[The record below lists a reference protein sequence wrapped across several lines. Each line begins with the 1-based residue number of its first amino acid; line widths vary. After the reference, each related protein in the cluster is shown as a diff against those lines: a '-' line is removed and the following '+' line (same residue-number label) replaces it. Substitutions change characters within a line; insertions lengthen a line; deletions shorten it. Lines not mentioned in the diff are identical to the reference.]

1 MTAAKKTTTR
11 KAPAKAKTSTPRAP
25 RKAAK
30 IIRNLRGTVV
40 HARLYSVSPK
50 DPFRIELK
58 PRGQMGD
65 ATVIPV
71 ALQDDP
77 TFLQGLG
84 VLFEEIT
91 QTEFKAIQAQY
102 GPVGYLGRTDA
113 PKIER
118 PQDTTIMTADD
129 WDGKGKRV
137 PNERNIQ
144 RKGEPPRTDGTGMNL
159 HDFAGSD
166 EGLHAMLREG
176 QKQTEQGSTALPEG
190 VDLQSRRVQVERVR
204 GQ

>member
-1 MTAAKKTTTR
+1 MATAKKTTAAKK
-11 KAPAKAKTSTPRAP
+11 APAKSTTRTRAP

-40 HARLYSVSPK
+40 HARLRSVSPK
-50 DPFRIELK
+50 DPFGIELK
-58 PRGQMGD
+58 PRGTQGD
-65 ATVIPV
+65 TTVIPV

-91 QTEFKAIQAQY
+91 QTEFKAIQQTY

-118 PQDTTIMTADD
+118 PADTTIMTADD

-159 HDFAGSD
+159 TDFAGSD
-166 EGLHAMLREG
+166 TGLHEMLREA
-176 QKQTEQGSTALPEG
+176 QKQADQGSTALPEG
-190 VDLQSRRVQVERVR
+190 VDLQSRRVQVERVK
-204 GQ
+204 G